1 MMGRYFA
8 TALVLILGAAA
19 IGLYLS
25 AFIVH
30 QNEQALLLQFG
41 KPVGVIQQPGLNWK
55 VPIVQT
61 VEVFDKRIL
70 DLDMAPQE
78 VPATD
83 QKLIVV
89 DAFARYRI
97 NDPLRFY
104 QTLLDERYVGP
115 RFGPI
120 VESTLRRVLGGAS
133 FLDIV
138 RDKREPLMEDIAKQV
153 NAQGQQFG
161 IEVVDVRIKRA
172 DLPENNLKSVYERMK
187 AARRQEAEEFRA
199 QGRAAAN
206 KIRADAEREATVIR
220 AEAYRQA
227 ETLRGEGD
235 AERNR
240 IFAEAYGQDP
250 EFATFYRSMQSYET
264 ALKGGDTRLV
274 LSPNSEF
281 FRYFNS
287 SSGNAT
293 GGSGGADGGAKR

>member
-1 MMGRYFA
+1 MARGIL
-8 TALVLILGAAA
+8 TGLVLILGLAAA
-19 IGLYLS
+19 GVYLS

-30 QNEQALLLQFG
+30 QNEQALVLEFG
-41 KPVGVIQQPGLNWK
+41 KPKRTIDKAGLNWK
-55 VPIVQT
+55 IPVVET
-61 VEVFDKRIL
+61 VEYFDKRIL

-104 QTLLDERYVGP
+104 QTLFDQRFVAS

-120 VESTLRRVLGGAS
+120 VESTLRRVLGTAS
-133 FLDIV
+133 FIDIV
-138 RDKREPLMEDIAKQV
+138 RDKRESLMNEIAKQV

-161 IEVVDVRIKRA
+161 IEVIDVRIKRA
-172 DLPENNLKSVYERMK
+172 DLPENNIKSVYERMK

-206 KIRADAEREATVIR
+206 KIRADAERQATVIR
-220 AEAYRQA
+220 AEAYKAA
-227 ETLRGEGD
+227 ETMRGEGD

-240 IFAEAYGQDP
+240 VYAQAYGRDP
-250 EFATFYRSMQSYET
+250 EFASFYRSMQSYET
-264 ALKGGDTRLV
+264 ALKAGETRLL
-274 LSPNSEF
+274 LSPDSEYF
-281 FRYFNS
+281 TYFN
-287 SSGNAT
+287 NA
-293 GGSGGADGGAKR
+293 GGGPASPAR

>member
-1 MMGRYFA
+1 MSRYIA
-8 TALVLILGAAA
+8 TGLALILGVVAV
-19 IGLYLS
+19 GLYLS

-30 QNEQALLLQFG
+30 QNEQVIVLQFG

-55 VPIVQT
+55 VPVVQT
-61 VEVFDKRIL
+61 VEFFDKRIL

-104 QTLLDERYVGP
+104 QTLFDQRFVVS

-120 VESTLRRVLGGAS
+120 VESTLRRVLGTAS

-138 RDKREPLMEDIAKQV
+138 RDKREPLMQEIARQV

-172 DLPENNLKSVYERMK
+172 DLPENNLKSVYDRMK

-206 KIRADAEREATVIR
+206 KIRADAERQATVIR
-220 AEAYRQA
+220 AEAYRTS

-240 IFAEAYGQDP
+240 IFAEAYNQDA

-264 ALKGGDTRLV
+264 ALKSGETRLV
-274 LSPNSEF
+274 LSPTSEY
-281 FRYFNS
+281 FRYFNNPN
-287 SSGNAT
+287 GTMT
-293 GGSGGADGGAKR
+293 GGGGASDASPRR